1 MKFLILSDMHG
12 DFEKL
17 DRLDEK
23 FKAAD
28 AVIFGGDFSKFKSP
42 ETGQAGR
49 KIQGS
54 GCGDFRRGFFKIQKP

>member
-1 MKFLILSDMHG
+1 MKFLVLSDMHG

-42 ETGQAGR
+42 ETGLPVMEGKA
-49 KIQGS
+49 IL
-54 GCGDFRRGFFKIQKP
+54 FKKF

>member
-23 FKAAD
+23 FREAD
-28 AVIFGGDFSKFKSP
+28 AVIFGGDFQNSK
-42 ETGQAGR
+42 AL
-49 KIQGS
+49 
-54 GCGDFRRGFFKIQKP
+54 KPVFLQWKLSAKNMT